1 MRYFLGKSKE
11 LEIDKNKKHK
21 FLIQKWNDPVDNGAG
36 TGNVFYYLNILEWD
50 KEKDGYESKYNLN
63 ILGENQFEFQDNTF
77 VDFDDVSFTR
87 EENNNE

>member
-50 KEKDGYESKYNLN
+50 KVVIYPTKCHNQLNLTKEKKNAN
-63 ILGENQFEFQDNTF
+63 K
-77 VDFDDVSFTR
+77 
-87 EENNNE
+87 